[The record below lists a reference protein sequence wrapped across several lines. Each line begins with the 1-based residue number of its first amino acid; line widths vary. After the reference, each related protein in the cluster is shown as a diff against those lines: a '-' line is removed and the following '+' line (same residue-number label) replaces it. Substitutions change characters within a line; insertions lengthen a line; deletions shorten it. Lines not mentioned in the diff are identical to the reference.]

1 MDENNSDVIATESL
15 VETVIDGIQEKKG
28 SKITVLDLRNIE
40 NMIAEFFVICEGDS
54 NVHVDAVA
62 ESVEEIVRKDAGE
75 KPLHVEG
82 KRNAEWVLL
91 DYMNVVVHV
100 FQKQVRGYYNL
111 EDLWADAGRKDVDD
125 LF

>member
-1 MDENNSDVIATESL
+1 MGESNSEAIAAESL
-15 VETVIDGIQEKKG
+15 VETVVNGIQEKKG

-62 ESVEEIVRKDAGE
+62 DSVEEVVRQDAGE

-82 KRNAEWVLL
+82 KRNAEWVLI

-100 FQKQVRGYYNL
+100 FQKQVRGYYSL
-111 EDLWADAGRKDVDD
+111 EDLWADADRKDIAD
-125 LF
+125 FF

>member
-62 ESVEEIVRKDAGE
+62 ESVEEIVRKDARE

>member
-1 MDENNSDVIATESL
+1 MGENISEPIATESL
-15 VETVIDGIQEKKG
+15 VETVINGIQEKKG
-28 SKITVLDLRNIE
+28 SRITVLDLRNIE

-62 ESVEEIVRKDAGE
+62 DSVEEIVRKDADE

-100 FQKQVRGYYNL
+100 FQKQVRSYYSL
-111 EDLWADAGRKDVDD
+111 EDLWADAERKDIAD

>member
-1 MDENNSDVIATESL
+1 MGENISEAIATESL
-15 VETVIDGIQEKKG
+15 VETVINGIQEKKG
-28 SKITVLDLRNIE
+28 SRITVLDLRNIE

-62 ESVEEIVRKDAGE
+62 ESVEEIVREDAGE

-100 FQKQVRGYYNL
+100 FQKQVRSYYSL
-111 EDLWADAGRKDVDD
+111 EDLWADADRKDIAD

>member
-1 MDENNSDVIATESL
+1 MGENNSEAIATENL
-15 VETVIDGIQEKKG
+15 VETVINGIQEKKG
-28 SKITVLDLRNIE
+28 SKITVLDLRKIE

-62 ESVEEIVRKDAGE
+62 ESVEEIVREGAGE

-100 FQKQVRGYYNL
+100 FQKQVRGYYSL
-111 EDLWADAGRKDVDD
+111 EDLWADADRKDIAD

>member
-1 MDENNSDVIATESL
+1 MSENNSEVVSTEGLVDV
-15 VETVIDGIQEKKG
+15 VVDGIQEKKG

-40 NMIAEFFVICEGDS
+40 NMIAEFFVICEGES
-54 NVHVDAVA
+54 NVHVDAVSD
-62 ESVEEIVRKDAGE
+62 SVEEIVRRDAGE

-82 KRNAEWVLL
+82 RRNAEWVLL

-100 FQKQVRGYYNL
+100 FQKQVRSSYNL
-111 EDLWADAGRKDVDD
+111 EDLWADADRKDIED

>member
-1 MDENNSDVIATESL
+1 MGENISEAIATESL
-15 VETVIDGIQEKKG
+15 VETVINGIQEKKG
-28 SKITVLDLRNIE
+28 SRITVLDLRNIE

-62 ESVEEIVRKDAGE
+62 ESVEEIVREDAGE

-100 FQKQVRGYYNL
+100 FQKQVRSYYSL
-111 EDLWADAGRKDVDD
+111 EDLWADAERKDIAD